1 MINSPQVE
9 VKIGAKEHQ
18 FECGEG
24 RICSS
29 EAISRNIDDPIQL
42 HSALWTVPDPCGG
55 RAENLSELVDRE
67 VLRLGEEQVEQGFR
81 LSCQTY
87 IREECFR
94 LEVPN
99 RDLIKQRERY

>member
-1 MINSPQVE
+1 VGGIDKLPQVE

-24 RICSS
+24 ENLLF
-29 EAISRNIDDPIQL
+29 EAISRNIMIPFNCT
-42 HSALWTVPDPCGG
+42 SGRCGRCRIRVVEG
-55 RAENLSELVDRE
+55 AENLSELGDRE

-87 IREECFR
+87 IHGDVR
-94 LEVPN
+94 LEVPQP
-99 RDLIKQRERY
+99 RFY